1 MSTIKILNDNNSFS
15 DITRKDKYAL
25 HSKLNNYLTGLH
37 NLKKDI
43 KESESPDDFLSLYD
57 NKSCDT
63 CVTNK
68 SMCNKTKYFIDHDG
82 AINRLF
88 TFHNGTFG
96 KILSKFH
103 ELDFDILLGGSSGLA
118 AVLKKTHT
126 MKGYEPK
133 DMDIYLKD
141 ITDLKITQINQKINE
156 IFPVETYKIVI
167 IRRLLTLTW
176 WIFDTK
182 DTDNVMEIQL
192 NMLNARSWADVF
204 VVYHSDVVCVGYD
217 IKKRQLITQ
226 TQRWNNFVSSFPNVY
241 VTNLNSHDQPE
252 TLEIARQKYSNR
264 GFAITALLVYKNIED
279 KNKKTNGNNEIID
292 PYGFS
297 GNNEYSKTET
307 DLINKLSTTYGNCSD
322 IIISDDI
329 VHMYDRDGSFPP
341 IVDIDDIDKETN
353 FNKFVA
359 EFEYP
364 DGVECPVIFEKH
376 NIMIANSSCMHDVSL
391 KSYILMKKFK
401 QCPLCRKNFV
411 PVMYNALKI
420 NRDDAIKKYNT
431 MSKVNKY
438 KNIHTNKSDSYFG
451 NRVKKPVKSEDE
463 EVDFDGIG
471 DIVEEYEIEAG
482 EEEEEEEGEA
492 EAEAE
497 AEAETEAEE
506 ESVKP
511 RQFVP
516 REPREPRQPRQP
528 RHFVPRESRDLM
540 SPIPIGMS
548 ESMDDLDQMSN
559 SEIEQ
564 ITWAVSS
571 SATWNQPAV
580 LTSLSTTNWNQPIAE
595 WGSDGETIPW
605 SNGLNSSV
613 EANKTIV
620 PARHDEDKVDNK
632 KINSLIKIFESSVP
646 LENNKKN
653 KITKPILE
661 EIDVEENI
669 VEQAEAAWT
678 EVKPRRKRHDKTKNE
693 KHHQE
698 QSSVTERNLLRPT
711 EIKKYAPKK
720 Y

>member
-25 HSKLNNYLTGLH
+25 NSRLNNYLIGLH
-37 NLKKDI
+37 KLKKDI
-43 KESESPDDFLSLYD
+43 KESETPDDFLSPYD

-68 SMCNKTKYFIDHDG
+68 SMCNKTKYFIDHDS

-88 TFHNGTFG
+88 TFHNSTFG

-156 IFPVETYKIVI
+156 IFPIETYKIVVV
-167 IRRLLTLTW
+167 RRLLTLTW

-226 TQRWNNFVSSFPNVY
+226 THRWNNFVNSFPNVY

-264 GFAITALLVYKNIED
+264 GFVITALLVYKNIED
-279 KNKKTNGNNEIID
+279 KNKKANGNNEIVD

-329 VHMYDRDGSFPP
+329 THMYDRDGSFPP

-364 DGVECPVIFEKH
+364 DGVECPVIFERH
-376 NIMIANSSCMHDVSL
+376 NIMIANSNCMHDVSL

-411 PVMYNALKI
+411 PVMYNALKM
-420 NRDDAIKKYNT
+420 NRDDAIKKYN
-431 MSKVNKY
+431 MISKVNKY
-438 KNIHTNKSDSYFG
+438 KNVHTNQSDNYFG
-451 NRVKKPVKSEDE
+451 NHVKKPVKSQDEDE
-463 EVDFDGIG
+463 DEVNFDGIG
-471 DIVEEYEIEAG
+471 DIVEEYEIEG
-482 EEEEEEEGEA
+482 GEKEEEEEEEEV
-492 EAEAE
+492 
-497 AEAETEAEE
+497 
-506 ESVKP
+506 SVRP
-511 RQFVP
+511 RQYVP
-516 REPREPRQPRQP
+516 REPRLPRE
-528 RHFVPRESRDLM
+528 PRESRDIM
-540 SPIPIGMS
+540 SRIPIGKN

-571 SATWNQPAV
+571 SATWNQPQSN
-580 LTSLSTTNWNQPIAE
+580 TITNLVPWNQSTGE
-595 WGSDGETIPW
+595 WGSNGETIPW
-605 SNGLNSSV
+605 SNGLSSSI
-613 EANKTIV
+613 ETNKIIV
-620 PARHDEDKVDNK
+620 PIQHDEDNKFDNK
-632 KINSLIKIFESSVP
+632 NLNSLIKIVESFAP
-646 LENNKKN
+646 IENNDNKK
-653 KITKPILE
+653 KIKPISELSSKPILE
-661 EIDVEENI
+661 EIEVEENI
-669 VEQAEAAWT
+669 VEQAETAWT
-678 EVKPRRKRHDKTKNE
+678 EVKPRRKKNIIFDN
-693 KHHQE
+693 KKND
-698 QSSVTERNLLRPT
+698 SKYKSKPLS
-711 EIKKYAPKK
+711 KKY
-720 Y
+720 